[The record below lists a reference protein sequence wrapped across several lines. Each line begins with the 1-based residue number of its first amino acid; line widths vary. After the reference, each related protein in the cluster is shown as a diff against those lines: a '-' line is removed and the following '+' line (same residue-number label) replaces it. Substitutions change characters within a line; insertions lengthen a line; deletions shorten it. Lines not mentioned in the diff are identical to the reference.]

1 MERYIRNIGED
12 IRDLHAFAAG
22 NKRRLDDINED
33 QSRHF
38 QRAEV
43 WHLDMTATLKSLH
56 NNMDMTYKEIT
67 DGRNAQREWQH
78 SVKTATASIE
88 DSTSRQDARAD
99 RKERQTMLDWITR
112 VDYAPQQND
121 FIHRRQAGTGK
132 WLLDSAEYQAWL
144 RTKKQTLFCPGI
156 PGGGKTILAATVI
169 EDLNK
174 RFESDPSIGIGYIY
188 FNFRRQ
194 YEQKPEDLLSSLLK
208 QLTQER
214 ATLPESVRD
223 LYQRHQDT
231 RTRPRLDEISAA
243 LRSTAALYSRV
254 FIVVDALDEC
264 QAEGVCRSTF
274 LAAVFELQAST
285 TTNLFATSRPILDIE
300 TQFNGHPSLE
310 ILASDEDVNTYLDV
324 HMSQLPGFV
333 LNNPDLSEQ
342 VKNEITAATDGMQV
356 LFLTYISM
364 WLF

>member
-1 MERYIRNIGED
+1 MKLG
-12 IRDLHAFAAG
+12 
-22 NKRRLDDINED
+22 DINEN

-38 QRAEV
+38 QRAEI
-43 WHLDMTATLKSLH
+43 WHLDTTASLKSLH
-56 NNMDMTYKEIT
+56 NDIDVTYKEII

-78 SVKTATASIE
+78 VAITATASIE
-88 DSTSRQDARAD
+88 DSMNRQDARAD
-99 RKERQTMLDWITR
+99 RKERQTILDWITR
-112 VDYAPQQND
+112 ADYAPQQND

-144 RTKKQTLFCPGI
+144 GTEKQTLFCPGI
-156 PGGGKTILAATVI
+156 PGGGKTILTATVI

-174 RFESDPSIGIGYIY
+174 RLEGDLSIGIGYIY

-194 YEQKPEDLLSSLLK
+194 YEQKPEDLLLSLLK
-208 QLTQER
+208 QLAQER
-214 ATLPESVRD
+214 AALPEKVRD
-223 LYQRHQDT
+223 LYQKHQDKQ
-231 RTRPRLDEISAA
+231 TRPYLDEISEA
-243 LRSTAALYSRV
+243 LRYTAALYSRV

-274 LAAVFELQAST
+274 LAEIFKLQAST

-310 ILASDEDVNTYLDV
+310 ILASGEDVNSYLDG

-333 LNNPDLSEQ
+333 MNNPDLWEQ
-342 VKNEITAATDGMQV
+342 IKSEITIAVDGMQV

-364 WLF
+364 WFF